1 MADLDEMVAV
11 VQAYI
16 QDKKGK
22 RVYIVFNDVRK
33 FSDHLEMLR
42 LAYHHVIKEN
52 ESRNNRT

>member
-16 QDKKGK
+16 QDKKGSK
-22 RVYIVFNDVRK
+22 VKIVFNNVSR
-33 FSDHLEMLR
+33 FPDHLEMLR
-42 LAYHHVIKEN
+42 FAYHHVIKEN

>member
-16 QDKKGK
+16 QDKKGR
-22 RVYIVFNDVRK
+22 RVKIVFNNVSR
-33 FSDHLEMLR
+33 FPDHLEMLR